1 MPEPRIIAIE
11 TSGRSGSVAI
21 AEGPRLIQEAEFAA
35 DQEHARDLLP
45 LIDSLFQI
53 HEWTPASVEQCHV
66 SIGPGSF
73 TGLRVAVT
81 FARHF
86 ALATGAKICAV
97 PTLDVIA
104 MNALRI
110 QPPPM
115 QLAVIL
121 DAKRNQ
127 VFGSVFRL
135 EGNSYRSLKGP
146 VTIEPAELLKACGSS
161 VAVLGEGVPYHM
173 HALRDAGV
181 TLLDSE
187 VWRPRAARVHHLG
200 WQLAQ
205 AGRFTPSN
213 ELVPFYVRRP
223 EAEELWE
230 KRHGSS

>member
-1 MPEPRIIAIE
+1 MPSYSLAVHSSAAGLFTNRRETSILIHSDINRDCLKHMPEPRIIAIE

-45 LIDSLFQI
+45 LIDSLFQV

-104 MNALRI
+104 MNALKI
-110 QPPPM
+110 QPPPE
-115 QLAVIL
+115 AIG
-121 DAKRNQ
+121 RH
-127 VFGSVFRL
+127 FGCEAQSGIWFCFSAGGEFL
-135 EGNSYRSLKGP
+135 SLSER
-146 VTIEPAELLKACGSS
+146 T
-161 VAVLGEGVPYHM
+161 
-173 HALRDAGV
+173 RD
-181 TLLDSE
+181 
-187 VWRPRAARVHHLG
+187 H
-200 WQLAQ
+200 
-205 AGRFTPSN
+205 
-213 ELVPFYVRRP
+213 
-223 EAEELWE
+223 
-230 KRHGSS
+230 